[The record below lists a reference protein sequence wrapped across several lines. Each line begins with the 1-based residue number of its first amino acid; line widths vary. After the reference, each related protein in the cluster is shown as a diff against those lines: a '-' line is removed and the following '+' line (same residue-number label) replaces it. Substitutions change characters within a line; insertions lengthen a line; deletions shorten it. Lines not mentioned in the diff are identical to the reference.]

1 MKAFCL
7 ILQPTLYITMID
19 KFEIVGLVAAFLTTS
34 AYIPQVYKT
43 WKTKSAGNIS
53 LTMYIAMFVG
63 IILWLLYGIHLNSF
77 AMIVANSITAILTL
91 IILFFKLRYK

>member
-1 MKAFCL
+1 
-7 ILQPTLYITMID
+7 MID

-63 IILWLLYGIHLNSF
+63 IILWLLYGIHLNSL
-77 AMIVANSITAILTL
+77 AMIVANSITAVLTL